1 MHFIRLSID
10 GASQETYSRYRVNG
24 NFDRVIENIKRLQ
37 AYKQKVGSEYPDLT
51 WYMTG
56 FNWNIHEIDP

>member
-1 MHFIRLSID
+1 MKAIVDTKMHFIRLSID

-37 AYKQKVGSEYPDLT
+37 AYKQKDEEGI
-51 WYMTG
+51 
-56 FNWNIHEIDP
+56 IH